1 MPIFEFRRWSG
12 GNLKRNACPSHKEAR
27 NRAMQ
32 PRTDAHHI
40 LPAKAMK
47 QQQDPLTQIQ
57 QRELAIKE
65 QELMHKKQMDIAKL
79 ELEAQK
85 AMMND
90 ENQKDRLESEDRR
103 EGVRI
108 AAKLATDASKDQKE
122 EARIVMDAAKQL
134 QDE

>member
-1 MPIFEFRRWSG
+1 
-12 GNLKRNACPSHKEAR
+12 
-27 NRAMQ
+27 
-32 PRTDAHHI
+32 
-40 LPAKAMK
+40 
-47 QQQDPLTQIQ
+47 
-57 QRELAIKE
+57 
-65 QELMHKKQMDIAKL
+65 MHKKQMDIAKL